1 MLTFEITDNDFHD
14 IKYLLKH
21 PVSAD
26 FSFENGLVE
35 TNKIMFGKK

>member
-1 MLTFEITDNDFHD
+1 MLTFKITDNDFHD

-21 PVSAD
+21 PVSAG

-35 TNKIMFGKK
+35 ANEIMFGWK